1 MRARLLVA
9 MLAVVCLSGMAWA
22 APLDMKQVGADAK
35 WLAHL
40 DVDAIR
46 AATMSQ
52 KIHDF
57 IMEKHPDAAEHLEQ
71 FKAVWHF
78 SPCDDLHGLTIW
90 GAQMKHE
97 TGVLIVHAKVD
108 RAFLEGKARQA
119 PEHAE
124 TTYGKYTIHSWRDKH
139 PMGPHNGR
147 MVSGVF
153 AKDDVV
159 IFGKLDEVKAALDVF
174 DGAKPNLAGKDSFLA
189 TAVPAGATLLARVT
203 GIAEVDLPCK
213 SPVVKKIESLAMAMG
228 EKDGQS
234 FVQAKA
240 VVKDTETAE
249 QIKTIVE
256 GFGAMAK
263 MMHGNDPEAMK
274 LLNAA
279 KLTVDGTALTLT
291 WSAPVDEV
299 WQHLK
304 KAAEMHKAHMKE
316 WRQHGKAKE
325 CPAEEK

>member
-1 MRARLLVA
+1 MLVA
-9 MLAVVCLSGMAWA
+9 MLVVICLSGMTWA

-46 AATMSQ
+46 AASMS
-52 KIHDF
+52 KNVHDF
-57 IMEKHPDAAEHLEQ
+57 IMEKHPEAAEHLEH
-71 FKAVWHF
+71 FKAIWHF
-78 SPCDDLHGLTIW
+78 SPCEDLFGLTIW
-90 GAQMKHE
+90 GAQLKPD

-108 RAFLEGKARQA
+108 RAFLEGKAQEA

-124 TTYGKYTIHSWRDKH
+124 TKHGKYTIHSWRDKH
-139 PMGPHNGR
+139 PMGPKHGR

-153 AKDDVV
+153 AKDDVI

-174 DGAKPNLAGKDSFLA
+174 DGAKPNLAGKNSVLA
-189 TAVPAGATLLARVT
+189 AEVPAGATVVARVT
-203 GIAEVDLPCK
+203 DVADVELPCK
-213 SPVVKKIESLAMAMG
+213 SPVVKKIDSLSLAWG
-228 EKDGQS
+228 EKDGQV
-234 FVQAKA
+234 FMQAKA

-263 MMHGNDPEAMK
+263 MTHGNDPEAMK
-274 LLNAA
+274 ILNAA
-279 KLTVDGTALTLT
+279 KLTVDGTALMLT
-291 WSAPVDEV
+291 WSAPADEV
-299 WQHLK
+299 WQQMK
-304 KAAEMHKAHMKE
+304 KAAEMHKAQMKE
-316 WRQHGKAKE
+316 WRHHGKAKE